1 MINRRKGMI
10 ENVEALNSGFTQIK
24 ADVPLSRMFGYSTDL
39 RSSTE
44 GKGEFTM
51 EYRTHAPVPRDEQN
65 QIMEEFERKR
75 IEIQKSK

>member
-10 ENVEALNSGFTQIK
+10 ENVETLSAGFTQVK

-44 GKGEFTM
+44 GKGEFSM
-51 EYRTHAPVPRDEQN
+51 EYKFHQPVPREEQN
-65 QIMEEFERKR
+65 QIVEEFERKR
-75 IEIQKSK
+75 IEQQKAR